1 MKDCLSLGIFDCME
15 TKRKI
20 DKARGE
26 RIKHVRTRM
35 LGIKSQER
43 LAEVL
48 SHETGIPITRGA
60 VGNWE
65 LGKEVSIGNLKAL
78 AELSGASLD
87 WLAYNAGE
95 KPTDD
100 ERAKRARHE
109 GERNRVPLLGY
120 VRAGAEAFYYA
131 AADNPLDWVPPVEDW
146 NEKTAAVQI
155 QGDSLGSLFDQWL
168 VYYDDVRSPVT
179 PDLIGRLCVVA
190 LPDDRVLIK
199 QIRRSK
205 GTPTFFDLHSNMPN
219 EPVIEGVEILWAALV
234 KNMVP
239 R

>member
-1 MKDCLSLGIFDCME
+1 MKDCLSPGIFPVME
-15 TKRKI
+15 TKRKV
-20 DKARGE
+20 DRARGE
-26 RIKHVRTRM
+26 RIKHVRTKL

-48 SHETGIPITRGA
+48 SHETGVSITRGA

-65 LGKEVSIGNLKAL
+65 LGKEVSINNLKAL

-95 KPTDD
+95 HPKSD
-100 ERAKRARHE
+100 ERATPNRHE

-199 QIRRSK
+199 QIKRSK
-205 GTPTFFDLHSNMPN
+205 GTPTFFDLHSNMPD
-219 EPVIEGVEILWAALV
+219 EPVIEGVEVLWAARV